1 VRLCCRGFVE
11 LRGDRAYGDDPAVVG
26 GLARFGQQTV
36 MVMGH
41 QKGRTTKENLAR
53 RFGMARPEGFR
64 KALRLMRHAER
75 FGVPVITFV
84 DTPGADP
91 SLQAEERGQALAIA
105 HNLEALA
112 GLRTIVLTVVIGEGG
127 SGGALAL
134 GMGDRVLM
142 LENAVY
148 SVASPEAAAAIL
160 WRDAGKAAEAAV
172 ALKITA
178 ADAVRLGAADEV
190 VPEPPGGAHT
200 DPQATAAAVG
210 EALSAHLLD
219 LQRRHT
225 GPHGLDVAA
234 LVAARRDRYRRIGT
248 MGL

>member
-1 VRLCCRGFVE
+1 
-11 LRGDRAYGDDPAVVG
+11 
-26 GLARFGQQTV
+26 
-36 MVMGH
+36 
-41 QKGRTTKENLAR
+41 
-53 RFGMARPEGFR
+53 
-64 KALRLMRHAER
+64 
-75 FGVPVITFV
+75 
-84 DTPGADP
+84 

-190 VPEPPGGAHT
+190 VPEPP
-200 DPQATAAAVG
+200 
-210 EALSAHLLD
+210 
-219 LQRRHT
+219 
-225 GPHGLDVAA
+225 
-234 LVAARRDRYRRIGT
+234 
-248 MGL
+248 